1 METWGFCRRV
11 VLAGIQLG
19 TQIPIAGATE
29 RHAVTFALHDDPGGH
44 RLHASGGQVA
54 SNLLPQHGA
63 DLVAVEP
70 VQDAAGLLRIDEVVV
85 EVTGVLRGREDGLL
99 GDLVEDHAPDGHLGF
114 EGLQQVPGDGLTLAV
129 TVRREIELVNVLQ
142 QALELGDGALLIRA
156 DDVEG
161 LEIRIDVHPE
171 ASPGFGLV
179 LGRNVGSGTGQV
191 PDVATRRFDDVS
203 VAEVAS
209 DLAGLRR

>member
-1 METWGFCRRV
+1 M
-11 VLAGIQLG
+11 
-19 TQIPIAGATE
+19 
-29 RHAVTFALHDDPGGH
+29 
-44 RLHASGGQVA
+44 
-54 SNLLPQHGA
+54 
-63 DLVAVEP
+63 
-70 VQDAAGLLRIDEVVV
+70 
-85 EVTGVLRGREDGLL
+85 
-99 GDLVEDHAPDGHLGF
+99 
-114 EGLQQVPGDGLTLAV
+114 PGDGLTLAV

-203 VAEVAS
+203 VAEVTS